1 LIRARRADIFAI
13 GSVPLRA
20 DVRMTGKQEQPSRRL
35 TLGEWTVDPAR
46 DVLARDGE
54 SVKIEPKAME
64 VLVFLANRPGAVVAQ
79 RDLEA
84 AVWRDVIV
92 TPQSVYQSIAQLR
105 RVLGDDARQPRYIE
119 TVPRRGYR
127 LVAPVQWIEEQPTR
141 VPASQSAE
149 VAIETTPAANRPR
162 DRRWLAAAGVVLLL
176 VATLTGAAFMNRSAQ
191 SEAPKSIA
199 VLTFQN
205 GAGDTDSDYLAEA
218 ITEELVNALGQVEG
232 LRVLARTS
240 TRAAEKV
247 STDPREVAEQLD
259 VTHVLEGSVRRVEGR
274 VRVMATLVDGR
285 TGYHEW
291 SRSFERP
298 AANLLR
304 LPTDVAGSAASALRL
319 VLVGDAGVGGSRI
332 GTRNPTAYDYYMLGQ
347 QRAAERT
354 GFGLA
359 EAERY
364 FQQALEADGQFAAAY
379 AALADVYVAEFFYA
393 NRPRSEAFDLATPL
407 LERSL
412 ELDAKFGFARA
423 LQGLLS
429 LELGDYPR
437 AAEELTQ
444 AAVLAPNEAK
454 TQLWLGGAWFSQ
466 GRLERALTAFDRG
479 LELDPLNF
487 ILHGRRAVLLQSMGR
502 RAEADES
509 VTRAVTLAPRHPNP
523 RWVLALIANWRG
535 DTRQSIAHYESALA
549 LDGAR
554 SDLRLEL
561 GQRLLEAGDRAGARA
576 AFATAARQARG
587 SALYLEA
594 VAYQAIESGSFG
606 ELSALAESMASI
618 DATNLFYLRDAAGF
632 MLLAGDPAKA
642 ATLYERAT
650 AINRAATLDDVRE
663 LSGGTSYAALQL
675 AVAYRATGR
684 EADAARVLDEQ
695 TAFIDQAEA
704 WGLRCWGTHYQRAAI
719 AALRGQQAAALE
731 HLERAAQAGWRQAW
745 WARIDPALASLRI
758 APGFDATLERL
769 TGN

>member
-1 LIRARRADIFAI
+1 
-13 GSVPLRA
+13 
-20 DVRMTGKQEQPSRRL
+20 MTRQEEQPPRHL
-35 TLGEWTVDPAR
+35 TLGEWTADPSR
-46 DVLARDGE
+46 DVLERGGT

-92 TPQSVYQSIAQLR
+92 TPQSVYQAIAQLR

-127 LVAPVQWIEEQPTR
+127 LVAPVQWIEEQPAPVAAAR
-141 VPASQSAE
+141 QAE
-149 VAIETTPAANRPR
+149 AAIEKTPATGPPR
-162 DRRWLAAAGVVLLL
+162 DRRWLAAAGFVLLL
-176 VATLTGAAFMNRSAQ
+176 AATLAGAALMQRST
-191 SEAPKSIA
+191 EPGAPKSIA

-205 GAGDTDSDYLAEA
+205 GADAADSSYLGEA

-232 LRVLARTS
+232 LRVLARNS
-240 TRAAEKV
+240 TRAAEKI
-247 STDPREVAEQLD
+247 STDPREVAEQLG

-285 TGYHEW
+285 TGFHEW

-304 LPTDVAGSAASALRL
+304 LPTDIAGSAASALRL
-319 VLVGDAGVGGSRI
+319 VLIGNAGVGGSRL

-364 FQQALEADGQFAAAY
+364 FQQALEADAQFAAAY
-379 AALADVYVAEFFYA
+379 AALADVHVAEFYYA

-407 LERSL
+407 LERAL
-412 ELDAKFGFARA
+412 ELDAQYGFAHA
-423 LQGLLS
+423 LQGLIA

-444 AAVLAPNEAK
+444 AAALAPNEAK
-454 TQLWLGGAWFSQ
+454 TQLWLGGAWFAQ
-466 GRLERALTAFDRG
+466 GRLERALAAFDRG

-502 RAEADES
+502 PAEADES

-523 RWVLALIANWRG
+523 RWALALLANWRG

-561 GQRLLEAGDRAGARA
+561 GQRLLEAGDRAAARA
-576 AFATAARQARG
+576 AFAMAARQARA

-594 VAYQAIESGSFG
+594 VAYQAIESGGFA
-606 ELSALAESMASI
+606 ELTALAESMASI
-618 DATNLFYLRDAAGF
+618 DATNLFHLRDAAGL
-632 MLLAGDPAKA
+632 MLLGGDPGKA

-650 AINRAATLDDVRE
+650 AINRAATLNDVRD
-663 LSGGTSYAALQL
+663 LCSGTFHAASQL
-675 AVAYRATGR
+675 AVAYQATGR
-684 EADAARVLDEQ
+684 DADATRVLAEQ
-695 TAFIDQAEA
+695 AAFIDQAEA
-704 WGLRCWGTHYQRAAI
+704 WGLRCWGTHYQRAVI
-719 AALRGQQAAALE
+719 AVLRGEQAVALE
-731 HLERAAQAGWRQAW
+731 HLNRAAQAGWRQAW
-745 WARIDPALASLRI
+745 WARIDPALAALRT

>member
-1 LIRARRADIFAI
+1 MSR
-13 GSVPLRA
+13 
-20 DVRMTGKQEQPSRRL
+20 QEEQPSRRL

-84 AVWRDVIV
+84 AVWRDVVV

-127 LVAPVQWIEEQPTR
+127 LVAPVQWIEERPAAHT
-141 VPASQSAE
+141 ASQA
-149 VAIETTPAANRPR
+149 TTASTGPPPEPNRPR
-162 DRRWLAAAGVVLLL
+162 DRRWLPAAGVVLLL
-176 VATLTGAAFMNRSAQ
+176 ATTFAGAAFINRSAQ
-191 SEAPKSIA
+191 PEAPRSIA

-205 GAGDTDSDYLAEA
+205 GASDADSDYLAEA
-218 ITEELVNALGQVEG
+218 VTEELVNALGQVEG
-232 LRVLARTS
+232 LRVVARNS
-240 TRAAEKV
+240 TRAAEKS
-247 STDPREVAEQLD
+247 STDPREVGERLG

-285 TGYHEW
+285 TGFHEW

-304 LPTDVAGSAASALRL
+304 LPTDVASSAASALRL

-354 GFGLA
+354 TFGLA

-364 FQQALEADGQFAAAY
+364 FQQALEADARFAAAY
-379 AALADVYVAEFFYA
+379 AALADVYIAEYFYA
-393 NRPRSEAFDLATPL
+393 NRPRTEAFELATPL
-407 LERSL
+407 LEQSL

-423 LQGLLS
+423 LQGLIS
-429 LELGDYPR
+429 LELGEYPR

-454 TQLWLGGAWFSQ
+454 IQLWLGGAWFAQ
-466 GRLERALTAFDRG
+466 GRLEQALAAFDRG

-502 RAEADES
+502 PAEADEA

-561 GQRLLEAGDRAGARA
+561 GQRLLEAGDRAIARA

-606 ELSALAESMASI
+606 ELTTLAESLASI
-618 DATNLFYLRDAAGF
+618 DATNLFYLRDSAGF

-642 ATLYERAT
+642 ATLYDRAI
-650 AINRAATLDDVRE
+650 AISRAATLNDVRG
-663 LSGGTSYAALQL
+663 LCAGAFHAGSQL
-675 AVAYRATGR
+675 AAAYQAIGR
-684 EADAARVLDEQ
+684 TADAEGVLAEQ

-704 WGLRCWGTHYQRAAI
+704 SGLRCWGAHYQRAAI
-719 AALRGQQAAALE
+719 AALRGEQGAALE

-745 WARIDPALASLRI
+745 WARIDPALAALRT
-758 APGFDATLERL
+758 APGFEATLERL
-769 TGN
+769 AGD

>member
-1 LIRARRADIFAI
+1 MAQQ
-13 GSVPLRA
+13 
-20 DVRMTGKQEQPSRRL
+20 QEQPTRRL
-35 TLGEWTVDPAR
+35 ALGDWTADPSR
-46 DVLARDGE
+46 DVLEREGT

-92 TPQSVYQSIAQLR
+92 TPQSVYQAVAQLR

-127 LVAPVQWIEEQPTR
+127 LVAPVQWVEER
-141 VPASQSAE
+141 PASVTESRSTE
-149 VAIETTPAANRPR
+149 VAIETTPPASRPR
-162 DRRWLAAAGVVLLL
+162 DRRWLAAASVVLLL
-176 VATLTGAAFMNRSAQ
+176 VATLTGAAFMNRSAE
-191 SEAPKSIA
+191 SDAPKSIA

-205 GAGDTDSDYLAEA
+205 GADDADSSYLAEA
-218 ITEELVNALGQVEG
+218 ITEELVNALGQVDG
-232 LRVLARTS
+232 LRVVARNS
-240 TRAAEKV
+240 TRAAEKA
-247 STDPREVAEQLD
+247 STDPREVAGQLD

-304 LPTDVAGSAASALRL
+304 LPTDIAGSAASALRL

-354 GFGLA
+354 AFGLA

-364 FQQALEADGQFAAAY
+364 FQQALEADAQFAAAY
-379 AALADVYVAEFFYA
+379 AALADVYLAEFYYA

-407 LERSL
+407 LERAL
-412 ELDAKFGFARA
+412 EVDPKFGFARA
-423 LQGLLS
+423 LHGLIA
-429 LELGDYPR
+429 LELGDYTR

-466 GRLERALTAFDRG
+466 GRLERALAAFDRG

-487 ILHGRRAVLLQSMGR
+487 ILHGRRAVLLQNMGR
-502 RAEADES
+502 PAEADES

-523 RWVLALIANWRG
+523 RWVLALLANWRG

-561 GQRLLEAGDRAGARA
+561 GQRLLEAGDRDGARA

-606 ELSALAESMASI
+606 ELAALAESMASI
-618 DATNLFYLRDAAGF
+618 DATNLFHLREAGGY

-642 ATLYERAT
+642 ATLYERAI
-650 AINRAATLDDVRE
+650 AINRSATMDDLRE
-663 LSGGTSYAALQL
+663 LCGGTFYPAPQL
-675 AVAYRATGR
+675 AVVYRATGR
-684 EADAARVLDEQ
+684 EADAARVLADQ
-695 TAFIDQAEA
+695 AAFLDRAEA
-704 WGLRCWGTHYQRAAI
+704 WGLRCWGTHYQRASI
-719 AALRGQQAAALE
+719 AALRGEQAAALQ

-745 WARIDPALASLRI
+745 WARIDPALAPLRT
-758 APGFDATLERL
+758 APDFDATLERL